1 MITEI
6 KTFKIDHLGI
16 PTSQELVEAF
26 HISKRFHC
34 TVKLEYVLKKGDIPS
49 FIEISKN
56 VDIDEII
63 KSFEDLRVIEENII
77 IV

>member
-16 PTSQELVEAF
+16 PTPQELVEAS
-26 HISKRFHC
+26 HISKNFLC
-34 TVKLEYVLKKGDIPS
+34 TVKLEYVLKKGDVPS
-49 FIEISKN
+49 FIEISKST
-56 VDIDEII
+56 DIDKII

>member
-16 PTSQELVEAF
+16 PTPEELDEAF
-26 HISKRFHC
+26 HISKSFPC

-56 VDIDEII
+56 TDIDEII

-77 IV
+77 IL